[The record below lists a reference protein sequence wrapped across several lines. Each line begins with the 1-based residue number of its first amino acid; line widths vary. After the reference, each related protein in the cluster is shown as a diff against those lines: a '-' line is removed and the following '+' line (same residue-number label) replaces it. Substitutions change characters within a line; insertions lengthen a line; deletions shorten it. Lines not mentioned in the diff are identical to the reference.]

1 MSSVV
6 VVGTALCEHR
16 RTNRSTARQTPG
28 PSCLPAP
35 ESTRLSGGGGSGGLC
50 SHPRDLNGTSA
61 SSRCSVALESSD
73 SAEWAQLS
81 RGERR
86 LMVCT
91 VCPGH
96 PKPAPARVRRPQR
109 LGARRPTAVPQVP
122 LASGELLWMVWYA
135 DCAGVAQ
142 SLAASNSGGQTGCW
156 PSARRAPSTNAH
168 HLDFHNSCAFV
179 PKVRM
184 APFGGRGQTFR
195 NAAVPTHF

>member
-1 MSSVV
+1 MTSLSRNMSSVV

-61 SSRCSVALESSD
+61 SSRCSVALESSG

-96 PKPAPARVRRPQR
+96 PKLAPALVRRPQR
-109 LGARRPTAVPQVP
+109 HGARRSTAVPGPPCTLESCCGWCGMRTARESRKASLHCTGEVHQVVGPQPAGHHPQVP
-122 LASGELLWMVWYA
+122 I
-135 DCAGVAQ
+135 
-142 SLAASNSGGQTGCW
+142 T
-156 PSARRAPSTNAH
+156 
-168 HLDFHNSCAFV
+168 
-179 PKVRM
+179 
-184 APFGGRGQTFR
+184 
-195 NAAVPTHF
+195 